1 MPTINQ
7 LPLLA
12 QVSPGDQFAVY
23 TPNNG
28 DARRLPVSS
37 LLTFFQQ
44 NFASPT
50 MAVNLYVP
58 TSPFVINLPT
68 PVAEQQWALLQPAG
82 PLAAGTIN
90 LPVNTLTPDGTEIL
104 ISTTQTITSL
114 TIGLNGAVALYG
126 SILSLAGGSAV
137 RVRYYEA
144 TNSWYQINAETTYAA
159 GVQAW
164 LASPTSANLRAAM
177 TDETGTGLLVFNDT
191 PTLVTP
197 ILGTPTSG
205 TLTNCTGLPLTTGV
219 TGTLPV
225 ANGGT
230 GITSLGAGVA
240 TFLGTPSSA
249 NLAAAVTDETGSGAL
264 VFANTP
270 TLVTP
275 VIGAATG
282 TSLSTSGSQLITGTG
297 KQGYNTGS
305 GGTVTQLTDKSTG
318 VTLDKTN
325 GSITMNAAN
334 LGADTTVSFTL
345 TNSTIEAGDILVM
358 NHISGGTAGSY
369 TLNAQSAAGSASIN
383 VRNVTAGAL
392 AEAIVIRF
400 AVIKA
405 VSA

>member
-7 LPLLA
+7 LPLLSR
-12 QVSPGDQFAVY
+12 VSPGDQFAVY

-28 DARRLPVSS
+28 DARRLPVSE

-58 TSPFVINLPT
+58 VSPFAINLPT

-90 LPVNTLTPDGTEIL
+90 LPVSTLTPDGTEIL

-126 SILSLAGGSAV
+126 SILSLTGGSAV
-137 RVRYYEA
+137 RLRYYEA

-164 LASPTSANLRAAM
+164 LANPTSANLRAAM

-191 PTLVTP
+191 PTLITP

-205 TLTNCTGLPLTTGV
+205 TLTNCTGLPVSTGV
-219 TGTLPV
+219 SG
-225 ANGGT
+225 
-230 GITSLGAGVA
+230 LGANVA
-240 TFLGTPSSA
+240 TFLATPSSA
-249 NLAAAVTDETGSGAL
+249 NLIAAVTDETGTGAL

-282 TSLSTSGSQLITGTG
+282 TSLSTTGSQLITGTG

-305 GGTVTQLTDKSTG
+305 GGTVTQLTNKATG

-325 GSITMNAAN
+325 GSITMDAAN

-369 TLNAQSAAGSASIN
+369 LLNAQSAAGSASIN
-383 VRNVTAGAL
+383 VRNITAGAL